1 MAPGR
6 TAEVFCKQ
14 VHTAVARSK
23 RRGRITLVIADTLKT
38 HTSAGSLLV
47 RSMLTELKEHVYLV
61 STPASDPD
69 ANRIEWHRPRLATD
83 GDTYSSPQ

>member
-1 MAPGR
+1 MDWRDGWFDGRVAPGR

-47 RSMLTELKEHVYLV
+47 REPGETLV
-61 STPASDPD
+61 EGAVVPGVD
-69 ANRIEWHRPRLATD
+69 ACL
-83 GDTYSSPQ
+83 